1 MATNRG
7 TISFDVIVYAII
19 AVVILV
25 VVLLFI
31 FGPLGRGF
39 GAAGKAT
46 QTQEAELAAA
56 QNTCTQL
63 CLQAGSLSNPDFWPR
78 SRYCQKTFA
87 IDLNADGKIEGDSEI
102 KIRCGQEPILKD
114 CRVTIVRTTRT
125 QDDCEWA

>member
-1 MATNRG
+1 MVTKRG

-25 VVLLFI
+25 VVLMFI

-39 GAAGKAT
+39 GTAGKVT
-46 QTQEAELAAA
+46 QNQEAELAAA

-63 CLQAGSLSNPDFWPR
+63 CLQAGSLSNPDFWPK

-87 IDLNADGKIEGDSEI
+87 IDLNADGAIQGDAETKIH
-102 KIRCGQEPILKD
+102 CGQEPILKD
-114 CRVTIVRTTRT
+114 CRVTIVRTART
-125 QDDCEWA
+125 QDDCGWT